1 MAGAFSSA
9 GFSSAGFSA
18 SDITSNLDRY
28 IAEMLGGYVDT
39 TVSRYLLDALTVPEL
54 FHANL
59 DRYAAEV
66 LMDAP
71 PPLYATTDRF
81 VMEVLLSVPF
91 VAPAPETTSYRIT
104 AEVLGLAA
112 AYTGKHAELA
122 RAVAEVLMDARSL
135 HRGLYLP
142 AIPLSGVSV
151 VALVTLPL
159 DTGPGYMGLL
169 AENGDGFEWKWPG
182 DGSAYTL
189 TWRQGGVEDVVTL
202 SGFAG
207 AVLTSYTSPGN
218 GTPVALTSLGLV
230 RPDGITV
237 TGEINELMVL
247 DHEID
252 TTLMAQYK
260 AYINCHW
267 TPGCTSRPT
276 PCTEA
281 PPAGNHHY
289 VYTANATTILGVY
302 DGYLY
307 GPVGGNP
314 EGSNFGSAV
323 PDDGYTYAAVNAAGF
338 GQSLFALGLDTEEG
352 LTNAH
357 VTVAGG
363 AEYDVPLTVLPG
375 SSFGVPWA
383 FLAYGPGVPIPEIV
397 AGSTFTVDY
406 T

>member
-1 MAGAFSSA
+1 MAGFSSS

-18 SDITSNLDRY
+18 LDITSNLDRHV
-28 IAEMLGGYVDT
+28 AEMLGGFVDT
-39 TVSRYLLDALTVPEL
+39 TVSRYLLDALTMPEL

-66 LMDAP
+66 LMDPP

-142 AIPLSGVSV
+142 GIPLSGVSV
-151 VALVTLPL
+151 IALVSLPL
-159 DTGPGYMGLL
+159 DDGPGYMGLL

-189 TWRQGGVEDVVTL
+189 TWRQGGVEDVTTL
-202 SGFAG
+202 SGAAG
-207 AVLTSYTSPGN
+207 TLLTSYTSPGN

-230 RPDGITV
+230 RPDGIAV
-237 TGEINELMVL
+237 TGEMKELMVL
-247 DHEID
+247 DREID
-252 TTLMAQYK
+252 STLMAQYK
-260 AYINCHW
+260 AYITCHW
-267 TPGCTSRPT
+267 QPGCTSRPT
-276 PCTEA
+276 PCSEG
-281 PPAGNHHY
+281 PPVGVHHY
-289 VYTANATTILGVY
+289 VYTAADALGVY
-302 DGYLY
+302 VGYLDGIGAGTPGTNY
-307 GPVGGNP
+307 GT
-314 EGSNFGSAV
+314 AT
-323 PDDGYTYAAVNAAGF
+323 PDDGYTYAAVTAPGF
-338 GQSLFALGLDTEEG
+338 NQALFALGLDIEEG

-357 VTVAGG
+357 ITCEGG
-363 AEYDVPLTVLPG
+363 AEYDIPLTVAPG
-375 SSFGVPWA
+375 STFGVPWA
-383 FLAYGPGVPIPEIV
+383 FIAIGQAAFPIPEITV
-397 AGSTFTVDY
+397 GSTFTVDY